1 MPKIGV
7 LYLGGA
13 KRLTVTDML
22 RQAYASLGY
31 EVDAYSYEL
40 DNEEPIASRA
50 KVIIGRRWS
59 DPDVE
64 ADLERVIDRYGI
76 KVLLPFV
83 DGAIEIAAWIAER
96 RDDIYVPGCSSL
108 LSSALFDK
116 AASAGL
122 FADAG
127 LDIPATYTPGD
138 SPVFPLIAKPRC
150 GSASRG
156 LLIIDNED
164 ALKAI
169 TNPGDYLIQEYI
181 EGAEEYTVDCFIDR
195 SGHICAL
202 SPRRRIATLGGE
214 VVRTVTVDIPALTA
228 ASRKAIE
235 RLCLRGAVT
244 LQYLHTGDRFLLM
257 EINPRLGGGVTASIA
272 AGADITGMIAAESTG
287 RHVPELVAR
296 PDVLTIRCFQD
307 ITIFPS

>member
-1 MPKIGV
+1 MPRIGV

-13 KRLTVTDML
+13 KRLTVTDLL
-22 RQAYASLGY
+22 RQSYASLGH
-31 EVDAYSYEL
+31 EVEAYSYEL
-40 DNEEPIASRA
+40 DREEPIAGRA
-50 KVIIGRRWS
+50 TIIVGKRWS
-59 DPDVE
+59 DPAVD
-64 ADLERVIDRYGI
+64 ADLERVIDTCRI

-83 DGAIEIAAWIAER
+83 DGAIEIAARIAER
-96 RDDIYVPGCSSL
+96 RNDIYVPGCSSA

-116 AASAGL
+116 AASARL
-122 FADAG
+122 FAEAG
-127 LDIPATYTPGD
+127 LDIPATYRSGE
-138 SPVFPLIAKPRC
+138 SPAFPLIAKPRR

-156 LLIIDNED
+156 LLVIRDSA
-164 ALKAI
+164 ALHAI
-169 TNPGDYLIQEYI
+169 PDPGDYLIQEYV

-195 SGHICAL
+195 SGRICAL

-214 VVRTVTVDIPALTA
+214 VVRTVTVDIHALTA

-235 RLCLRGAVT
+235 RLGLRGAVT
-244 LQYLHTGDRFLLM
+244 LQYLRSGDRFLLM

-287 RHVPELVAR
+287 HDVPELAAQ
-296 PDVLTIRCFQD
+296 PGVLTMRCFQD

>member
-1 MPKIGV
+1 MSKIGV

-64 ADLERVIDRYGI
+64 ADLERVIERHGI

-83 DGAIEIAAWIAER
+83 DGAIEIAARIAER
-96 RDDIYVPGCSSL
+96 RDDIYVPGCSSI

-181 EGAEEYTVDCFIDR
+181 EGAEEYTVDCFIDC
-195 SGHICAL
+195 SGRICAL

-235 RLCLRGAVT
+235 RLGLRGAVT
-244 LQYLHTGDRFLLM
+244 LQYLHSGDRFLLM

-272 AGADITGMIAAESTG
+272 AGADITRMIAAESTG
-287 RHVPELVAR
+287 HPVPELSAR

>member
-13 KRLTVTDML
+13 KRLTVTDLL
-22 RQAYASLGY
+22 RQAYTSLGY
-31 EVDAYSYEL
+31 EVEAYSYEL
-40 DNEEPIASRA
+40 DHEEPIASRA
-50 KVIIGRRWS
+50 TVIIGKRWS
-59 DPDVE
+59 DHDVE
-64 ADLERVIDRYGI
+64 ADLERIIERHDI

-83 DGAIEIAAWIAER
+83 DGAIEIAARIAER
-96 RDDIYVPGCSSL
+96 RDDIYVPGCSSI

-116 AASAGL
+116 VASAAL

-127 LDIPATYTPGD
+127 LDIPATYYPGD

-156 LLIIDNED
+156 LLIINNED

-169 TNPGDYLIQEYI
+169 ANPCDYLIQEYI
-181 EGAEEYTVDCFIDR
+181 EGAEEYTVDCFIDY
-195 SGHICAL
+195 SGRICTM

-214 VVRTVTVDIPALTA
+214 VVRTVTVNIPALTD

-235 RLCLRGAVT
+235 RLGLHGAVT
-244 LQYLHTGDRFLLM
+244 LQYLHSGDRFLLM

-272 AGADITGMIAAESTG
+272 AGADITRMIAAESTG
-287 RHVPELVAR
+287 HHVPELTAQ
-296 PDVLTIRCFQD
+296 PGVLTMRCFQD